1 MRQQDH
7 HHPNLLDMV
16 MRLLRMIKGGILIVF
31 EIDFSS
37 PWEEGFQA
45 SRDSIK
51 ENLYIVHPT
60 HRQVL
65 ELCNKTLSPRIMV
78 DFKRIR

>member
-1 MRQQDH
+1 MK
-7 HHPNLLDMV
+7 NE
-16 MRLLRMIKGGILIVF
+16 RLIAFR
-31 EIDFSS
+31 IDFSS
-37 PWEEGFQA
+37 PWADNFLLN
-45 SRDSIK
+45 RDSIK
-51 ENLYIVHPT
+51 QNLFIVHPT